1 MKKVLRRSVLLTAAL
16 VVVSAGALAALAAP
30 PPLPETPAPAY
41 DLVYARQFQLD
52 SGFTFRW
59 SAERPVVMEGWI
71 LVIEVD
77 PSLVYPR
84 QTAEPVLYVGDYTA
98 QRINHGYPE
107 GRVVAVV
114 PGDVDLASAPIW
126 FGSPEL
132 PERVSRA
139 TATAERASAD
149 AAGIRPLPAGVI
161 EAAKNRGGLRLR
173 GADVRDLDAALG
185 SLLRRLASSNPDAG
199 LEAKTAD

>member
-1 MKKVLRRSVLLTAAL
+1 MKTMFRRSGPLAAAL
-16 VVVSAGALAALAAP
+16 VVISAGALTALAAP
-30 PPLPETPAPAY
+30 PPLPETPAAAD
-41 DLVYARQFQLD
+41 DLIYAQQFQLD

-59 SAERPVVMEGWI
+59 SAERPIVTEGWI
-71 LVIEVD
+71 LVIEVN

-114 PGDVDLASAPIW
+114 PGGVDLASAPIW
-126 FGSPEL
+126 FGTPEL

-139 TATAERASAD
+139 TATAERAAAD

-161 EAAKNRGGLRLR
+161 ETAKNRGGLRLR

-185 SLLRRLASSNPDAG
+185 SLLRGLASLTPEAG
-199 LEAKTAD
+199 LEVTAAD